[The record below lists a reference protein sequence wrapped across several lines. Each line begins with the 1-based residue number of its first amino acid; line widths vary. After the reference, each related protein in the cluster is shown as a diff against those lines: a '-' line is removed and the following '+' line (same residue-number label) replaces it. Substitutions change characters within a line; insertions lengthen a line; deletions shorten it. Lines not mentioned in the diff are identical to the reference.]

1 MAHIK
6 EEYLSDALPFW
17 SALTNSQRE
26 NIIAGSRS
34 ERFKKDS
41 LIYGGIGDLGV
52 VIVRHGRLCVYT
64 VSQEGR
70 EFVIMRLFGGSIC
83 MLGSETVMGRS
94 AHITNISAESEVDLI
109 IINSAVYDEICMM
122 NRRAEFFTR
131 TVIND
136 HMAAIVANVQNMLLV
151 SVERRVA
158 NFILEE
164 HERSGSSRIKVTHE
178 QLAKYIGTARE
189 VVSRT
194 LKKLT
199 ADGVISAERGF
210 VVIKDPTALIKLI

>member
-6 EEYLSDALPFW
+6 EEYLSDALTFW

-26 NIIAGSRS
+26 NIIANSRT
-34 ERFKKDS
+34 ERVKRDS

-52 VIVRHGRLCVYT
+52 VIVRRGRLCVYT

-70 EFVIMRLFGGSIC
+70 EFVIMRLFGGGIC

-94 AHITNISAESEVDLI
+94 AHITNISAESDADLI

-136 HMAAIVANVQNMLLV
+136 HMAAIVTNVQNMLLV

-164 HERSGSSRIKVTHE
+164 HDRSGSSRIKVTHE

-194 LKKLT
+194 LKKLN
-199 ADGVISAERGF
+199 ADGVITAERG
-210 VVIKDPTALIKLI
+210 VIVIKDLTALIEHI

>member
-6 EEYLSDALPFW
+6 EEYLSNALPFW

-52 VIVRHGRLCVYT
+52 VIVRRGRLCVYT

-70 EFVIMRLFGGSIC
+70 EFVIMRLFGGNIC

-164 HERSGSSRIKVTHE
+164 HERSSSSRIKVTHE

-194 LKKLT
+194 LKKLS
-199 ADGVISAERGF
+199 ADGVISAERG
-210 VVIKDPTALIKLI
+210 VIVIKDLTALIEHI

>member
-6 EEYLSDALPFW
+6 DEYLGEALPFW

-26 NIIAGSRS
+26 NIIANSRF
-34 ERFKKDS
+34 ERFRRGS

-52 VIVRHGRLCVYT
+52 VIVRRGRLCVYT

-70 EFVIMRLFGGSIC
+70 EFVIMRLSGGSIC

-94 AHITNISAESEVDLI
+94 AHITNIGAESDTDLI

-136 HMAAIVANVQNMLLV
+136 HMAAIVENVQNMLLV

-164 HERSGSSRIKVTHE
+164 HEQSGSNRIKVTHE

-194 LKKLT
+194 LKKL
-199 ADGVISAERGF
+199 AEDKVISSERGV
-210 VVIKDPTALIKLI
+210 VVIKDINRLIELI

>member
-1 MAHIK
+1 MVHIK

-26 NIIAGSRS
+26 NIIAGARS

-52 VIVRHGRLCVYT
+52 VIVRRGRLCVYT

-70 EFVIMRLFGGSIC
+70 EFVIMRLFGGNIC

-136 HMAAIVANVQNMLLV
+136 HMASIVANVQNMLLV
-151 SVERRVA
+151 SVDRRVA

-199 ADGVISAERGF
+199 SYGVISAERGSI
-210 VVIKDPTALIKLI
+210 VIKDVKALIELI

>member
-1 MAHIK
+1 MVHIK

-26 NIIAGSRS
+26 NIIAGARS

-52 VIVRHGRLCVYT
+52 VIVRRGRLCVYT

-70 EFVIMRLFGGSIC
+70 EFVIMRLFGGNIC

-136 HMAAIVANVQNMLLV
+136 HMASIVANVQNMLLV
-151 SVERRVA
+151 SVDRRVA

-199 ADGVISAERGF
+199 SDGVISAERGSIG
-210 VVIKDPTALIKLI
+210 IKDVKALIELI

>member
-26 NIIAGSRS
+26 NIIANSRS
-34 ERFKKDS
+34 ERIKRDS

-52 VIVRHGRLCVYT
+52 VIVRRGRLCVYT

-70 EFVIMRLFGGSIC
+70 EFVIMRLFGGGIC

-94 AHITNISAESEVDLI
+94 AHVINISAESDADLI
-109 IINSAVYDEICMM
+109 VINSTVYDEICMM

-136 HMAAIVANVQNMLLV
+136 HMAAIVTNVQNMLLV

-164 HERSGSSRIKVTHE
+164 HDRSGSSRIKVTHE

-194 LKKLT
+194 LKKLN
-199 ADGVISAERGF
+199 ADGVITAERG
-210 VVIKDPTALIKLI
+210 VIVIKDLTALIEHI

>member
-6 EEYLSDALPFW
+6 DEYLSEALPFW

-26 NIIAGSRS
+26 NIIANSRA
-34 ERFKKDS
+34 ERIKGGS

-52 VIVRHGRLCVYT
+52 VIVRRGRLCVYT

-70 EFVIMRLFGGSIC
+70 EFVIMRLSSGGIC

-94 AHITNISAESEVDLI
+94 AHITNISTESEADLI

-131 TVIND
+131 TIIND

-158 NFILEE
+158 NFILGEYE
-164 HERSGSSRIKVTHE
+164 QSGSKRIKVTHE

-194 LKKLT
+194 LKKLSR
-199 ADGVISAERGF
+199 DGAISAERGIIT
-210 VVIKDPTALIKLI
+210 IKDMNRLIKLI